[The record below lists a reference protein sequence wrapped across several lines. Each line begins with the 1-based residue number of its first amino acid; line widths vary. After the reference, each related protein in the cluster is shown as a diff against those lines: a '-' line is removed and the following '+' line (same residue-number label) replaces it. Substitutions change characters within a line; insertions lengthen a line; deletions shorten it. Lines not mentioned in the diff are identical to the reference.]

1 MNLGMPEMIM
11 IFLLALLLF
20 GPRKLPEIGR
30 TVGRA
35 MSEFRRAT
43 DELKH
48 SLTQEVDFDK
58 QADFRGIKKELSD
71 FQNDIRKAADFSD
84 DIRQATDIKDDLKN
98 IGNDL
103 KG

>member
-1 MNLGMPEMIM
+1 MNFGMPEMLI

-43 DELKH
+43 DELKTSLIQEVEMEDNTGIKDLKEDLSQIRRDLDDASK
-48 SLTQEVDFDK
+48 SLTDFD
-58 QADFRGIKKELSD
+58 DIKK
-71 FQNDIRKAADFSD
+71 
-84 DIRQATDIKDDLKN
+84 
-98 IGNDL
+98 DL